1 MLNHGME
8 SGKLFQTKHFGRLG
22 LTKHPCN
29 WFGGSD
35 ANMIKNLLGLQ
46 KRIGKTYRKSYRKYD
61 AKNNPGNSLNTK
73 ITRRSMR
80 SLMKGGPHWVTQTG

>member
-46 KRIGKTYRKSYRKYD
+46 KRIGKTYRKYH
-61 AKNNPGNSLNTK
+61 AKNHPGNSLNRK

>member
-35 ANMIKNLLGLQ
+35 ANMIKNLWGCKKESGKLTENIMQ
-46 KRIGKTYRKSYRKYD
+46 KTIPAT
-61 AKNNPGNSLNTK
+61 L
-73 ITRRSMR
+73 
-80 SLMKGGPHWVTQTG
+80 